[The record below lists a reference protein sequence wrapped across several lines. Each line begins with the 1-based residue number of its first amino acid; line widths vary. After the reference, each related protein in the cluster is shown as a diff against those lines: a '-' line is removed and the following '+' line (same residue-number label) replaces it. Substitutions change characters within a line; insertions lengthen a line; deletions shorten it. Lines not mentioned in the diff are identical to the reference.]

1 MKQLRFTLMMIIA
14 CLSFACISCS
24 SNEESLSATTEKQKL
39 SVKEAEKYLKLT
51 NYMEQINPLYNVTN
65 EEVLTRGS
73 WFRWFAVLKMDA
85 MGYTWGR
92 QHGLTWQLSLVCAAV
107 ASITAA
113 ILSSKASTFNNWNIN
128 PNWFIYTSTHEY
140 EKMGYEHNRLVQQ
153 VVSKYPSIRTGNVS
167 VSTILSNTE
176 SSLSNI
182 GYSGNIPN
190 LYKTELLAI
199 LNSNNLDTFEAK
211 MERAVLNNQSDFL
224 ESYAQY
230 ISQITDKSMV
240 HSYTQNIIAQID
252 NLSISDKDNLK
263 AMVCIC
269 EHSRFLWT
277 GLE

>member
-1 MKQLRFTLMMIIA
+1 MKQLRLTSLMIIA
-14 CLSFACISCS
+14 CLSFTCISCS
-24 SNEESLSATTEKQKL
+24 SDEESLSATTEKQKQ
-39 SVKEAEKYLKLT
+39 SAKEAEEYLKLT

-73 WFRWFAVLKMDA
+73 WFRWFVVLKIDA

-92 QHGLTWQLSLVCAAV
+92 EHGLTWQLSLVCAAA
-107 ASITAA
+107 ASIMGA
-113 ILSSKASTFNNWNIN
+113 ILSPKASTINNWNIN
-128 PNWFIYTSTHEY
+128 PNWFIYTPTHEY

-153 VVSKYPSIRTGNVS
+153 VISKYPSIRTGNVS

-176 SSLSNI
+176 STLSNI
-182 GYSGNIPN
+182 GYSGNIPS
-190 LYKTELLAI
+190 LYRTELLAI
-199 LNSNNLDTFEAK
+199 LNSNNFDTFEMK
-211 MERAVLNNQSDFL
+211 MERAVQNNQSDFL
-224 ESYAQY
+224 ESYVQY

-240 HSYTQNIIAQID
+240 HSYTQSIITQID
-252 NLSISDKDNLK
+252 NLSIPDKDNLK

>member
-128 PNWFIYTSTHEY
+128 PNWFIYTPTHEY
-140 EKMGYEHNRLVQQ
+140 
-153 VVSKYPSIRTGNVS
+153 
-167 VSTILSNTE
+167 LSLIHISEPT
-176 SSLSNI
+176 
-182 GYSGNIPN
+182 
-190 LYKTELLAI
+190 
-199 LNSNNLDTFEAK
+199 
-211 MERAVLNNQSDFL
+211 R
-224 ESYAQY
+224 QY
-230 ISQITDKSMV
+230 
-240 HSYTQNIIAQID
+240 
-252 NLSISDKDNLK
+252 
-263 AMVCIC
+263 
-269 EHSRFLWT
+269 
-277 GLE
+277 